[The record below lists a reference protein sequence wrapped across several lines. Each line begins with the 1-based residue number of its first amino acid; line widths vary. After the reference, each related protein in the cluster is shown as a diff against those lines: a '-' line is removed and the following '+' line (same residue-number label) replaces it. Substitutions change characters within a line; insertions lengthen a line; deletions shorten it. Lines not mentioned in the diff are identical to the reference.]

1 MIIGIANDHNGVNLK
16 NEIVTLLTQSG
27 YKVKN
32 YGTDT
37 EESVDYPLYAFKIGE
52 AINKKEIETQE
63 ELAEELKKSGFEV
76 TQANKV
82 KNIRCAKVENEEEA
96 FLTRSHNDSNILA
109 LNDSKSIEEVK
120 KIIMKFIETPFSN
133 EERHQRRINMINNY
147 NNEY

>member
-1 MIIGIANDHNGVNLK
+1 MSIA
-16 NEIVTLLTQSG
+16 
-27 YKVKN
+27 
-32 YGTDT
+32 
-37 EESVDYPLYAFKIGE
+37 
-52 AINKKEIETQE
+52 
-63 ELAEELKKSGFEV
+63 
-76 TQANKV
+76 ANKV

-109 LNDSKSIEEVK
+109 LNDSKSIEELK